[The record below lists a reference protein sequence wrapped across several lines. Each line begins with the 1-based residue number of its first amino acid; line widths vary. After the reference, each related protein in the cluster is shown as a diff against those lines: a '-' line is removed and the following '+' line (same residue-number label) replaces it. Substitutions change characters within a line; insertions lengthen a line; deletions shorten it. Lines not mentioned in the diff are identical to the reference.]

1 MKILDIF
8 RMLYAMMFTKLMNQ
22 LPRFA
27 RDRRGVTGM
36 VIALVVGL
44 VALAVIIPIGVLI
57 ASNLNSALEVVS
69 AKGATT
75 TQAENVT
82 YDVFANIW
90 TAFSLSAL
98 VPIIAV
104 AGLLIAII
112 VGAFAIRARQG

>member
-1 MKILDIF
+1 
-8 RMLYAMMFTKLMNQ
+8 MLFATIMDALPQ
-22 LPRFA
+22 LFK
-27 RDRRGVTGM
+27 DRRGVTGM

-57 ASNLNSALEVVS
+57 ASNLSTALDVVTS
-69 AKGATT
+69 KGSTT

-82 YDVFANIW
+82 YDVFTNIW